1 VKPAGLGAGA
11 YAALVVAI
19 VNWGLSNVATRY
31 LIVHMH
37 PLEIVTLRYSIAS
50 VLLVPL
56 LLRGRTSRW
65 PWQDLGWMALV
76 GVFGV
81 VGFNLPVTFGTQS
94 LPAGAVGLLIT
105 TEPVWISIISVAVLR
120 ERLFWSLPAGLVLAA
135 AGAVVLL
142 AGHAPAAHL
151 LGDAGAGGV
160 VGGAGLVLLGA
171 FSWAIY
177 AVAVR
182 PFTRKYGSMTST
194 GLTVALGTLPLL
206 GAWNPAL
213 LDRSA
218 HLGGDAWEALVFLG
232 GACTVLATIFWNYAT
247 ARTSAARVG
256 PWLYLVPLVSVLGG
270 HLFLG
275 ESIYASTV
283 VGGGMILGGVAIT
296 QIQPRGRAEETG

>member
-1 VKPAGLGAGA
+1 VKPSGLGAAA
-11 YAALVVAI
+11 YAALVVA
-19 VNWGLSNVATRY
+19 VVSWGLSNVATRY
-31 LIVHMH
+31 LVVRMH
-37 PLEIVTLRYSIAS
+37 PIEIVTLRYSIAS
-50 VLLVPL
+50 VLLVPVL
-56 LLRGRTSRW
+56 LKGRTSRW
-65 PWQDLGWMALV
+65 PWADLGWMALF
-76 GVFGV
+76 GFFGV
-81 VGFNLPVTFGTQS
+81 VGFNLPVTWGTQS
-94 LPAGAVGLLIT
+94 LPAGTVGLLIT

-120 ERLFWSLPAGLVLAA
+120 ERLVWSLPVGLMLAT
-135 AGAVVLL
+135 AGAVVLIT
-142 AGHAPAAHL
+142 GHAPAAQL

-160 VGGAGLVLLGA
+160 VGAGFILLGA
-171 FSWAIY
+171 FSWAVY

-182 PFTRKYGSMTST
+182 PFTRKYGSMIST

-218 HLGGDAWEALVFLG
+218 RLGVDAWEALVFLG

-283 VGGGMILGGVAIT
+283 AGGGMILGGVAIT
-296 QIQPRGRAEETG
+296 QIRPREQAGETG

>member
-1 VKPAGLGAGA
+1 VKPSGLGAGA

-31 LIVHMH
+31 LLVRMH
-37 PLEIVTLRYSIAS
+37 PMDIVTLRYSIAS
-50 VLLVPL
+50 LLLVPL
-56 LLRGRTSRW
+56 LLKGRTSRW
-65 PWQDLGWMALV
+65 PWADLGWMALF
-76 GVFGV
+76 GFFGV
-81 VGFNLPVTFGTQS
+81 VGFNLPVTLGTQS
-94 LPAGAVGLLIT
+94 LPAGTVGLLIT

-120 ERLFWSLPAGLVLAA
+120 ERLVWSLPVGLVLAA
-135 AGAVVLL
+135 AGAAVLV
-142 AGHAPAAHL
+142 AGHAPAAQL
-151 LGDAGAGGV
+151 LGDAGTRGV
-160 VGGAGLVLLGA
+160 VAGAGFVLLGA
-171 FSWAIY
+171 FSWAVY

-194 GLTVALGTLPLL
+194 GLTVALGTVPLL

-275 ESIYASTV
+275 EPINASTV
-283 VGGGMILGGVAIT
+283 AGGGMILGGVAIT
-296 QIQPRGRAEETG
+296 QIRPREQAGEPG